1 LRGPQIVAAGEGMA
15 GRTVNGKAG
24 ERLVLVDETTADRLT
39 IEAYELITRKLR
51 VPRVPV
57 FFRALAG
64 EKALLP
70 CWQAL
75 RPAVRLRAFEEGA
88 DELRARAARAAVEMG
103 CPLIETQLEWAGYDV
118 DEIDEIRGQVNIF
131 HYQDAK
137 LLLAVAVLCEALNG
151 GAGGGKETPRAMQ
164 RVPRGVPHEMDI
176 VELVPEDADGGL
188 AKVFKSIRVH
198 LGLGL
203 VADEF
208 RALGR
213 WPKYLQL
220 AWDDAR
226 KRDDHPRA
234 RSAASDLWTH
244 ADATAATL
252 PVRVSVTDA
261 QLSSAGANPRRVRDL
276 VVRFRRAI
284 TGLVLDVAQLK
295 VQLDGAEDAIDS
307 PFPVRWKYI
316 SPDDYMAISL
326 DEPVKLRAGD
336 PVGLEED

>member
-1 LRGPQIVAAGEGMA
+1 MA
-15 GRTVNGKAG
+15 SRTANGKAG
-24 ERLVLVDETTADRLT
+24 ERIVLVDETQADRPT

-51 VPRVPV
+51 VPRVPL

-88 DELRARAARAAVEMG
+88 DELRARAARAAVELG

-137 LLLAVAVLCEALNG
+137 ILLAVAVLCEALAG
-151 GAGGGKETPRAMQ
+151 TAGGGRETPRALQ

-176 VELVPEDADGGL
+176 VELVPEEANGNL
-188 AKVFKSIRVH
+188 ARVFRSIRTH
-198 LGLGL
+198 LGLGI
-203 VADEF
+203 VADDF
-208 RALGR
+208 RAFAR
-213 WPKYLQL
+213 WPKYLNI

-226 KRDDHPRA
+226 KRDSEARA
-234 RSAASDLWTH
+234 RAALLDLW
-244 ADATAATL
+244 AQAEAAVAAL
-252 PVRVSVTDA
+252 PVKVSVSAA
-261 QLSSAGANPRRVRDL
+261 QLSAAGADPARVRAL
-276 VVRFRRAI
+276 VERFRRALP
-284 TGLVLDVAQLK
+284 GLVLDLAQFK

-316 SPDDYMAISL
+316 NPEEYMQVGL

>member
-1 LRGPQIVAAGEGMA
+1 MA
-15 GRTVNGKAG
+15 SRTTNGKAG
-24 ERLVLVDETTADRLT
+24 ERIMLVDETQADRPT

-51 VPRVPV
+51 VSRVPL

-88 DELRARAARAAVEMG
+88 DELRARAARAAVELG
-103 CPLIETQLEWAGYDV
+103 CPLIETQLEHAGHDL

-137 LLLAVAVLCEALNG
+137 LLLTVAVLCEALAG
-151 GAGGGKETPRAMQ
+151 SAGGGKETPRAMQ

-176 VELVPEDADGGL
+176 IELVPEDANGTL
-188 AKVFKSIRVH
+188 ARLFRSIRTH
-198 LGLGL
+198 LGLGI
-203 VADEF
+203 VADDF
-208 RALGR
+208 RALAR
-213 WPKYLQL
+213 WPKYLNI

-226 KRDDHPRA
+226 KRDGEPRA
-234 RSAASDLWTH
+234 RSALVDLW
-244 ADATAATL
+244 AQAEAAAASLPVKVSVSAAQLTAA
-252 PVRVSVTDA
+252 
-261 QLSSAGANPRRVRDL
+261 GADPARVRALAD
-276 VVRFRRAI
+276 RFRRAMP
-284 TGLVLDVAQLK
+284 GLVLDLAQFK
-295 VQLDGAEDAIDS
+295 VQLDGAEDALDS

-316 SPDDYMAISL
+316 NQDDYMQVGL

>member
-1 LRGPQIVAAGEGMA
+1 MA
-15 GRTVNGKAG
+15 SRTANGKAG
-24 ERLVLVDETTADRLT
+24 ERIVLVDETQADRPT

-51 VPRVPV
+51 VSRVPL

-88 DELRARAARAAVEMG
+88 DELRARAARLAVELG

-137 LLLAVAVLCEALNG
+137 ILLVVAVLCEALSG
-151 GAGGGKETPRAMQ
+151 TAGGGKETPRGLQ

-176 VELVPEDADGGL
+176 IELVPEDSNGNVGR
-188 AKVFKSIRVH
+188 VFRSIRSH
-198 LGLGL
+198 LGLGI
-203 VADEF
+203 VADDF
-208 RALGR
+208 RALAR
-213 WPKYLQL
+213 WPKYLNI

-226 KRDDHPRA
+226 KRDSEPRA
-234 RSAASDLWTH
+234 RAALVDLWAQAEAAVASLPVTVSVSAAQL
-244 ADATAATL
+244 TAA
-252 PVRVSVTDA
+252 
-261 QLSSAGANPRRVRDL
+261 GADPARVRALAD
-276 VVRFRRAI
+276 RFRR
-284 TGLVLDVAQLK
+284 TMPGLVLDLAQFK
-295 VQLDGAEDAIDS
+295 VQLDGAEDALDS

-316 SPDDYMAISL
+316 SPDDYMQVGL

>member
-1 LRGPQIVAAGEGMA
+1 MA
-15 GRTVNGKAG
+15 VRPGNGKAG
-24 ERLVLVDETTADRLT
+24 ERIVLVDETQADRHT

-51 VPRVPV
+51 LPRVPLL
-57 FFRALAG
+57 FRALAG
-64 EKALLP
+64 ERALLP

-88 DELRARAARAAVEMG
+88 DELRAQAARAAVDMG

-131 HYQDAK
+131 HYQNAK
-137 LLLAVAVLCEALNG
+137 LLLTVAVLREALAG
-151 GAGGGKETPRAMQ
+151 TAGGGKETPRATQ

-176 VELVPEDADGGL
+176 VELVPEGANGSL
-188 AKVFKSIRVH
+188 SRVFKSIRAH

-208 RALGR
+208 RAFGR
-213 WPKYLQL
+213 WPKYLGI

-226 KRDDHPRA
+226 KRDGESCA
-234 RSAASDLWTH
+234 RGALDDLWMQAEAAAASLPVKVSL
-244 ADATAATL
+244 ADGQLASAGAE
-252 PVRVSVTDA
+252 PVRVRA
-261 QLSSAGANPRRVRDL
+261 L
-276 VVRFRRAI
+276 VERFRRAMP
-284 TGLVLDVAQLK
+284 GLTLDVAQFK
-295 VQLDGAEDAIDS
+295 VQLDGAEDALDS

-316 SPDDYMAISL
+316 NPDDYMPVGL

>member
-1 LRGPQIVAAGEGMA
+1 MA
-15 GRTVNGKAG
+15 SRTANGKAG
-24 ERLVLVDETTADRLT
+24 ERIVLVDETQADRPT

-51 VPRVPV
+51 VSRVPL

-88 DELRARAARAAVEMG
+88 DELRARAAQLAVELG

-137 LLLAVAVLCEALNG
+137 ILLAVAVLCEALSG
-151 GAGGGKETPRAMQ
+151 TAGGGKETPRALQ

-176 VELVPEDADGGL
+176 IELVPEDSNGNLGR
-188 AKVFKSIRVH
+188 VFRSIRSH
-198 LGLGL
+198 LGLGI
-203 VADEF
+203 VADDF
-208 RALGR
+208 RALAR
-213 WPKYLQL
+213 WPKYLNI

-226 KRDDHPRA
+226 KRDGDSRA
-234 RSAASDLWTH
+234 RAALVDLWAQAEAAVASLPVTVSISAAQL
-244 ADATAATL
+244 TAA
-252 PVRVSVTDA
+252 
-261 QLSSAGANPRRVRDL
+261 GADPARVRTLAD
-276 VVRFRRAI
+276 RFCRAMP
-284 TGLVLDVAQLK
+284 GLVLDLAQFK
-295 VQLDGAEDAIDS
+295 VQLDGAEDALDS

-316 SPDDYMAISL
+316 NPDDYMQVGL

>member
-1 LRGPQIVAAGEGMA
+1 MA
-15 GRTVNGKAG
+15 SRSTNGKAG
-24 ERLVLVDETTADRLT
+24 ERIVLVDETQADRLT

-51 VPRVPV
+51 VSRVPL

-75 RPAVRLRAFEEGA
+75 RPAVRLRSFEEGA
-88 DELRARAARAAVEMG
+88 DELRARAVRAAVELG

-137 LLLAVAVLCEALNG
+137 LLLAVAVLCEALAG
-151 GAGGGKETPRAMQ
+151 TAGGGRETPRGMQ

-176 VELVPEDADGGL
+176 IELVPEDANGTL
-188 AKVFKSIRVH
+188 ARVFRSIRTH
-198 LGLGL
+198 LGLGT
-203 VADEF
+203 VADDF
-208 RALGR
+208 RALAR
-213 WPKYLQL
+213 WPKYLNI
-220 AWDDAR
+220 AWEDAR
-226 KRDDHPRA
+226 KRDDEPRA
-234 RSAASDLWTH
+234 RTALADLW
-244 ADATAATL
+244 AQAEAAAATL
-252 PVRVSVTDA
+252 PVTVSVSAA
-261 QLSSAGANPRRVRDL
+261 QLAAAGADPARVRAL
-276 VVRFRRAI
+276 VDRFRRAI
-284 TGLVLDVAQLK
+284 PGLVLDVALFK
-295 VQLDGAEDAIDS
+295 VQLDGAEDALDS

-316 SPDDYMAISL
+316 NPDDYMQIGL